1 MSLSPLKI
9 THQLKYYSFQ
19 SFFVTLKSLIHT
31 TGAVKFYLSATT
43 FTLAPLVVLVT
54 ICTFGVI
61 FRRILDKR
69 LSMSLSWSGSQIF
82 FWSTNHLSLGHPWHE
97 EPEGIISR
105 VRSNEKKNTKK
116 VDPFQNW
123 FFVISDH
130 YWTGLGWFKPFFAF
144 RGPIGAVGGQ
154 FWVLGVLKGRKFEIS
169 KLDHFWPWDATF
181 LT

>member
-1 MSLSPLKI
+1 MAKNLTRWPKI
-9 THQLKYYSFQ
+9 VPTGK
-19 SFFVTLKSLIHT
+19 KSYH
-31 TGAVKFYLSATT
+31 FRYLQ
-43 FTLAPLVVLVT
+43 LVT
-54 ICTFGVI
+54 NSTTLPSQNSTIVRSLETTNYFMKSESSVV
-61 FRRILDKR
+61 FSVWVFWQSSVELWRRDGHTKGPNKR
-69 LSMSLSWSGSQIF
+69 QC
-82 FWSTNHLSLGHPWHE
+82 
-97 EPEGIISR
+97 R
-105 VRSNEKKNTKK
+105 VRSNEKSTKK

-169 KLDHFWPWDATF
+169 KLDHFWPWDAIF

>member
-1 MSLSPLKI
+1 MK
-9 THQLKYYSFQ
+9 T
-19 SFFVTLKSLIHT
+19 FFGSMYEISSYMKTFFGSMYEISSCYDRGFLIDEIML
-31 TGAVKFYLSATT
+31 YLIMYELFHDPYWRKCGSNWTSAE
-43 FTLAPLVVLVT
+43 V
-54 ICTFGVI
+54 
-61 FRRILDKR
+61 
-69 LSMSLSWSGSQIF
+69 M
-82 FWSTNHLSLGHPWHE
+82 
-97 EPEGIISR
+97 ISHR
-105 VRSNEKKNTKK
+105 VRSNEKSTKK

-169 KLDHFWPWDATF
+169 KLDHFWPWDAIF